1 MFRHTSL
8 RIRLLDEAN
17 VVTLEHDTSESLALL
32 HVLDVVF
39 FGIVENQVH
48 VLVEADNR
56 TFNSEVDVLED
67 PDTNSRAIL
76 EVSEDQIDGL
86 DHH

>member
-1 MFRHTSL
+1 MLQHTSL

-17 VVTLEHDTSESLALL
+17 VVTLQHDPTESLALL

-39 FGIVENQVH
+39 LGIVENQVH
-48 VLVEADNR
+48 VLVKADNR
-56 TFNSEVDVLED
+56 AFDSEVDVLED

-76 EVSEDQIDGL
+76 EVSEDQVDGL